1 MTDAAEVITTTL
13 AGRTFRA
20 TRRTAAHL
28 EWTIEQ
34 LEARGGTMR
43 IYQTC
48 FNVGVAASAGTHD
61 GDAVFDFDDLGLGW
75 PESQRFLRECGW
87 AAWWRNTGSWA
98 DPSNWHNHAVSLGYP
113 GQVGIYVPG
122 QVSDYYA
129 GRSGLAGHVADP
141 TWHPADIDSTI
152 FDYPRWLEEHE
163 MTPEQDARL
172 AAIEKRAAETFSLI
186 ERLAAAEQKR
196 ATDELKRDRSSWKRE
211 AALAAEVKRL
221 GGDVDKVLKAVEA
234 ES

>member
-1 MTDAAEVITTTL
+1 MTDAAEVITVTL

-28 EWTIEQ
+28 EWTIER
-34 LEARGGTMR
+34 LAADHPDARLVL
-43 IYQTC
+43 IQTC
-48 FNVGVAASAGTHD
+48 YNTGVEASAGTHD
-61 GDAVFDFDDLGLGW
+61 LDAVFDVWLEGVDWRDA
-75 PESQRFLRECGW
+75 QRWLREHGW
-87 AAWWRNTGSWA
+87 AAWFRYPPTFGY
-98 DPSNWHNHAVSLGYP
+98 HIHMVSLGYP

-152 FDYPRWLEEHE
+152 FDYDAWTEEHE

-221 GGDVDKVLKAVEA
+221 GGDVDKVLAEVKAD
-234 ES
+234 